1 MATRPSTRPP
11 HALRNVASSANNEAD
26 DSPGFLLWKI
36 TVLWQQTLAGVLAD
50 FGITQTQYA
59 ILASLRWFE
68 ERHQPASQTHLTE
81 HAKLEKM
88 TLSKAIRRL
97 EDDGLVKRAQSLSDG
112 RATQVR
118 FTAKGRKITEA
129 AIVAIEEADEAFF
142 AALSPAE
149 LARYKTL
156 VVRLVATNSVG

>member
-1 MATRPSTRPP
+1 MADASPFK
-11 HALRNVASSANNEAD
+11 HAEAD

-36 TVLWQQTLAGVLAD
+36 TALWQQTLAGVLDD

-68 ERHQPASQTHLTE
+68 ERHQPATQTHLAE

-97 EDDGLVKRAQSLSDG
+97 EEDGLVKRAQSSSDG

-129 AIVAIEEADEAFF
+129 AIVAIEKADDGFCAT
-142 AALSPAE
+142 LSAAE
-149 LARYKTL
+149 LAKYKAL
-156 VVRLVATNSVG
+156 MVALVAGNS

>member
-1 MATRPSTRPP
+1 MADASPFK
-11 HALRNVASSANNEAD
+11 HAEAD

-36 TVLWQQTLAGVLAD
+36 TALWQETLAGVLGD

-68 ERHQPASQTHLTE
+68 ERHQPPTQTHLVE

-97 EDDGLVKRAQSLSDG
+97 EEDGLVKRAQSSSDG

-129 AIVAIEEADEAFF
+129 AIVAIEDADDMFF
-142 AALSPAE
+142 ATLSAAE
-149 LARYKTL
+149 LAKYKAL
-156 VVRLVATNSVG
+156 MVSLVAGNS

>member
-1 MATRPSTRPP
+1 VADASPFK
-11 HALRNVASSANNEAD
+11 HAEAD

-36 TVLWQQTLAGVLAD
+36 TALWQETLAGVLGD

-68 ERHQPASQTHLTE
+68 ERHQPPTQTHLVE

-97 EDDGLVKRAQSLSDG
+97 EEDGLVKRAQSSSDG

-129 AIVAIEEADEAFF
+129 AIVAIEDADDMFF
-142 AALSPAE
+142 ATLSAAE
-149 LARYKTL
+149 LAKYKAL
-156 VVRLVATNSVG
+156 MVSLVAGNS

>member
-1 MATRPSTRPP
+1 VRAVGDESPFRY
-11 HALRNVASSANNEAD
+11 AEAD

-36 TVLWQQTLAGVLAD
+36 TALWQQTLAGVLGH
-50 FGITQTQYA
+50 FGITQTQHA

-68 ERHQPASQTHLTE
+68 ERRKPATQADLAE

-97 EDDGLVKRAQSLSDG
+97 EGDGLVKRAQSSSDG

-118 FTAKGRKITEA
+118 SGDRQARRSLTVGTLDQLSDPSSRATRQRP
-129 AIVAIEEADEAFF
+129 
-142 AALSPAE
+142 ALGGAPTRPTRHRRS
-149 LARYKTL
+149 
-156 VVRLVATNSVG
+156 

>member
-1 MATRPSTRPP
+1 MADASPFK
-11 HALRNVASSANNEAD
+11 HAEAD

-36 TVLWQQTLAGVLAD
+36 TALWQQTLAGVLGD

-68 ERHQPASQTHLTE
+68 ERRQPATQTHLAE

-97 EDDGLVKRAQSLSDG
+97 DEDGLVKRAQSSSDG

-118 FTAKGRKITEA
+118 FTTRGRKITEA
-129 AIVAIEEADEAFF
+129 AIVAIEEADDVFF
-142 AALSPAE
+142 ATLSPAE
-149 LARYKTL
+149 LATYKGL
-156 VVRLVATNSVG
+156 MVSLVARNS

>member
-1 MATRPSTRPP
+1 VGDESPFK
-11 HALRNVASSANNEAD
+11 HAEAN

-36 TVLWQQTLAGVLAD
+36 TALWQHTLAGLLGA

-68 ERHQPASQTHLTE
+68 ERREPATQTHLAE

-97 EDDGLVKRAQSLSDG
+97 EEDGLVKRAQSSFDG

-118 FTAKGRKITEA
+118 FTAKGRNVTEA
-129 AIVAIEEADEAFF
+129 AIVAIEEADDGFF
-142 AALSPAE
+142 GTLSAAE
-149 LARYKTL
+149 LATYKAL
-156 VVRLVATNSVG
+156 MIALVAANGRVG

>member
-1 MATRPSTRPP
+1 VADASPFK
-11 HALRNVASSANNEAD
+11 HAEAD

-36 TVLWQQTLAGVLAD
+36 TALWQQTLAGVLGD

-68 ERHQPASQTHLTE
+68 ERDQPATQQHLAE

-97 EDDGLVKRAQSLSDG
+97 EEDGLVKRAQSSSDG

-118 FTAKGRKITEA
+118 FAAKGRKITEA
-129 AIVAIEEADEAFF
+129 AIVAIEEADDKFF
-142 AALSPAE
+142 ATLSAVE
-149 LARYKTL
+149 LARYKALMVAL
-156 VVRLVATNSVG
+156 VTGNS

>member
-1 MATRPSTRPP
+1 VRA
-11 HALRNVASSANNEAD
+11 VADESPFRYAEAN

-36 TVLWQQTLAGVLAD
+36 TALWQSTLAGVLGD

-68 ERHQPASQTHLTE
+68 ERHEPATQTHLAE

-97 EDDGLVKRAQSLSDG
+97 EEDGLVKRAQSSADG
-112 RATQVR
+112 RATLVR
-118 FTAKGRKITEA
+118 FTRKGRKVTEA
-129 AIVAIEEADEAFF
+129 AIVAIEQADDLFF
-142 AALSPAE
+142 GGLSATE
-149 LARYKTL
+149 LATYKKLTIAL
-156 VVRLVATNSVG
+156 VDAHGR

>member
-1 MATRPSTRPP
+1 VADSSPFR
-11 HALRNVASSANNEAD
+11 HAEAD

-36 TVLWQQTLAGVLAD
+36 TTLWQRTLSAVLGD

-68 ERHQPASQTHLTE
+68 ERGEPATQTHLAE
-81 HAKLEKM
+81 HAKLDKM

-97 EDDGLVKRAQSLSDG
+97 EEDGLVKRAQSSSDG
-112 RATQVR
+112 RATQVA

-129 AIVAIEEADEAFF
+129 AIVAIEEADDVFF
-142 AALSPAE
+142 TTLSAAD
-149 LARYKTL
+149 LAKYKSL
-156 VVRLVATNSVG
+156 VGALVAANS